1 MRSPEYG
8 SRSILKPG
16 ACVTWMARSRAGH
29 DIEECMR
36 PEIIRTIDEI
46 KQAIDLLRRHL

>member
-1 MRSPEYG
+1 
-8 SRSILKPG
+8 LTPG
-16 ACVTWMARSRAGH
+16 ACVTWVARSAAGH

-46 KQAIDLLRRHL
+46 EQAIALLRRHL